1 MKSGFLKVCAV
12 SPRVTVAGVQSNLNA
27 ALQEI
32 EKANKNKVQ
41 ILVFPEL
48 FLSGYTC
55 GDLFLQTALQ
65 DACKSALTAVCRAT
79 ENSALV
85 VVIGLPLKF
94 GASLYNCAAVVQN
107 GMVIAVIPK
116 TYIPNYNEYYE
127 KRWFA
132 SGDGVNG
139 TIKLNEQEVPFGQ
152 TLVRLSDDAVLGVEI
167 CEDLWTPSTPGT
179 SLALSGA
186 NIIVNLSAS
195 NEVVTKNDYRKN
207 LICMQS
213 AKDFCAYIY
222 ASAGVG
228 ESTTDLVFS
237 GACTVAENGALLSEG
252 ERFAFNGSM
261 AEACIDIEK
270 LNAERAHNTSFTDAA
285 KKLKEKLSE
294 VSTPVEV
301 SDLEYNEV
309 NRSFDPHPFVPSD
322 SAEKDERCREILS
335 IQSHALAKRMSH
347 IGAKKAIIGISGGL
361 DSTLALL
368 VTARALKILNLPNE
382 NMICVTMPGFGTT
395 DRTYQNAVD
404 LIHAFGATF
413 MEISIRN
420 AARGHMAD
428 IGHDESVHDI
438 TYENT
443 QARERTQI
451 LMDLANK
458 HGAVLVGTGDLS
470 ELALGW
476 CTYNADHMSMY
487 GVNAGVPKTLV
498 RHLVRNEA
506 QQLPEEISKILN
518 DILDTPVSPELLP
531 PDENGNIQQ
540 KTEETL
546 GPYEV
551 HDFYLYHFLRFGT
564 RPEKLLFMASRAF
577 AGIYS
582 EEQLKNWLK
591 LFVRR
596 FFTNQFKRSCLPD
609 GPKVGS
615 VSLSPRG
622 DWRMPSDASMRLWME
637 EIKKLDA

>member
-1 MKSGFLKVCAV
+1 MKSGFIKVCAV

-27 ALQEI
+27 ALREI
-32 EKANKNKVQ
+32 EKAQKSKVQ

-55 GDLFLQTALQ
+55 GDLFLQATLQ
-65 DACKSALTAVCRAT
+65 DACKSALTTVCRAT

-107 GMVIAVIPK
+107 GMVVAVIPK

-139 TIKLNEQEVPFGQ
+139 TIKLNGQEVPFGQ

-167 CEDLWTPSTPGT
+167 CEDLWTPSSPGT
-179 SLALSGA
+179 TLALSGA

-261 AEACIDIEK
+261 SEACIDLEK

-285 KKLKEKLSE
+285 KKLKEKLPE
-294 VSTPVEV
+294 VPTTVEV
-301 SDLEYNEV
+301 SDMEYNEV

-322 SAEKDERCREILS
+322 TAEKDERCREILS

-347 IGAKKAIIGISGGL
+347 IGAKKAILGISGGL

-368 VTARALKILNLPNE
+368 VTARALKILNLSNE

-498 RHLVRNEA
+498 RHLVHNEA
-506 QQLPEEISKILN
+506 QQLPEEIAKILN

-531 PDENGNIQQ
+531 PDENGDIQQ

-564 RPEKLLFMASRAF
+564 RPEKLLFMATRAF
-577 AGIYS
+577 AGIYT

-622 DWRMPSDASMRLWME
+622 DWRMPSDADCSVW
-637 EIKKLDA
+637 LDF

>member
-85 VVIGLPLKF
+85 IVLGLPLKF

-107 GMVIAVIPK
+107 GMVVAVIPK

-139 TIKLNEQEVPFGQ
+139 TIKLNGQEVPFGQ

-167 CEDLWTPSTPGT
+167 CEDLWTPSSPGT

-622 DWRMPSDASMRLWME
+622 DWRMPSDADCSVW
-637 EIKKLDA
+637 LDF

>member
-107 GMVIAVIPK
+107 GMVVAVIPK

-285 KKLKEKLSE
+285 KNLKEKLSE

-551 HDFYLYHFLRFGT
+551 HDFYLYHFLRFGA

-622 DWRMPSDASMRLWME
+622 DWRMPSDADCSVW
-637 EIKKLDA
+637 LDF

>member
-107 GMVIAVIPK
+107 GMVVAVIPK

-132 SGDGVNG
+132 SGDGING
-139 TIKLNEQEVPFGQ
+139 TIKLNGQEVPFGQ
-152 TLVRLSDDAVLGVEI
+152 TLIRLSDDAVLGVEI

-207 LICMQS
+207 LIRMQS

-622 DWRMPSDASMRLWME
+622 DWRMPSDADCSVW
-637 EIKKLDA
+637 LDF

>member
-55 GDLFLQTALQ
+55 CDLFLQTALQ

-107 GMVIAVIPK
+107 GMVVAVIPK

-167 CEDLWTPSTPGT
+167 CEDLWTPSSPGT

-322 SAEKDERCREILS
+322 SAEKDERCREILL

-551 HDFYLYHFLRFGT
+551 HDFYLYHFLRFGA

-577 AGIYS
+577 AGIYT

-622 DWRMPSDASMRLWME
+622 DWRMPSDADCSVW
-637 EIKKLDA
+637 LDF

>member
-27 ALQEI
+27 ALQKI

-107 GMVIAVIPK
+107 GIVVAVIPK

-139 TIKLNEQEVPFGQ
+139 TIKLNGQEVPFGQ

-577 AGIYS
+577 AGIYT

-622 DWRMPSDASMRLWME
+622 DWRMPSDADCSVW
-637 EIKKLDA
+637 LDF

>member
-107 GMVIAVIPK
+107 GMVVAVIPK

-139 TIKLNEQEVPFGQ
+139 TIKLNGQEVPFGQ

-207 LICMQS
+207 LIRMQS

-577 AGIYS
+577 AGIYT

-622 DWRMPSDASMRLWME
+622 DWRMPSDADCSVW
-637 EIKKLDA
+637 LDF

>member
-55 GDLFLQTALQ
+55 CDLFLQTALQ

-107 GMVIAVIPK
+107 GMVVAVIPK

-167 CEDLWTPSTPGT
+167 CEDLWTPSSPGT

-261 AEACIDIEK
+261 AETCIDIEK

-577 AGIYS
+577 AGIYT

-596 FFTNQFKRSCLPD
+596 FFTNQFKRSCPPD

-615 VSLSPRG
+615 ASLSSRG
-622 DWRMPSDASMRLWME
+622 DWRMPSDADCSVW
-637 EIKKLDA
+637 LDF

>member
-107 GMVIAVIPK
+107 GMVVAVIPK

-139 TIKLNEQEVPFGQ
+139 TIKLNGQEVPFGQ

-179 SLALSGA
+179 SLALFGA

-301 SDLEYNEV
+301 SDMEYNEV

-551 HDFYLYHFLRFGT
+551 HDFYLYRFLRFGT

-622 DWRMPSDASMRLWME
+622 DWRMPSDADCSVW
-637 EIKKLDA
+637 LDF

>member
-107 GMVIAVIPK
+107 GMVVAVVPK

-152 TLVRLSDDAVLGVEI
+152 TLVRLSDDAVLGVEL
-167 CEDLWTPSTPGT
+167 CEDLWTPSTPST

-322 SAEKDERCREILS
+322 TAEKDERCREILS

-498 RHLVRNEA
+498 RHLVRSEA

-577 AGIYS
+577 AGIYT

-615 VSLSPRG
+615 ASLSPRG
-622 DWRMPSDASMRLWME
+622 DWRMPSDADCSVW
-637 EIKKLDA
+637 LDF

>member
-32 EKANKNKVQ
+32 EKANKNNVQ

-107 GMVIAVIPK
+107 GMVVAVVPK

-152 TLVRLSDDAVLGVEI
+152 TLVRLSDDAVLGVEL
-167 CEDLWTPSTPGT
+167 CEDLWTPSTPST

-207 LICMQS
+207 LIRMQS

-577 AGIYS
+577 ASIYT

-622 DWRMPSDASMRLWME
+622 DWRMPSDADCSVW
-637 EIKKLDA
+637 LDF

>member
-107 GMVIAVIPK
+107 GMVVAVIPK

-222 ASAGVG
+222 ASAGIG

-361 DSTLALL
+361 DSTLTLL

-531 PDENGNIQQ
+531 PEDGKISQ
-540 KTEETL
+540 KTEDL
-546 GPYEV
+546 VGPYEL
-551 HDFYLYHFLRFGT
+551 HDFFLYQLLRCGFGPAKIY
-564 RPEKLLFMASRAF
+564 RLACRAF
-577 AGIYS
+577 EGIYS
-582 EEQLKNWLK
+582 KETIGKWLK
-591 LFVRR
+591 TFCRR
-596 FFTNQFKRSCLPD
+596 FFAQQFKRSCLPD

-615 VSLSPRG
+615 VAVSPRG
-622 DWRMPSDASMRLWME
+622 DLRMPSDASRMAWQKE
-637 EIKKLDA
+637 LDQLPG

>member
-107 GMVIAVIPK
+107 GMVVAVIPK

-139 TIKLNEQEVPFGQ
+139 TIKLNGQEVPFGQ

-622 DWRMPSDASMRLWME
+622 DWRMPSDADCSVW
-637 EIKKLDA
+637 LDF

>member
-107 GMVIAVIPK
+107 GMVVAVIPK

-261 AEACIDIEK
+261 AETCIDIEK

-577 AGIYS
+577 AGIYT

-615 VSLSPRG
+615 ASLSPRG
-622 DWRMPSDASMRLWME
+622 DWRMPSDADCSVW
-637 EIKKLDA
+637 LDF

>member
-27 ALQEI
+27 ALQEF

-107 GMVIAVIPK
+107 GMVVAVIPK

-139 TIKLNEQEVPFGQ
+139 TIKLNGQEVPFGQ
-152 TLVRLSDDAVLGVEI
+152 TLIRLSDDAVLGVEI

-582 EEQLKNWLK
+582 EEQLKYWLK

-622 DWRMPSDASMRLWME
+622 DWRMPSDADCSVW
-637 EIKKLDA
+637 LDF

>member
-55 GDLFLQTALQ
+55 CDLFLQTALQ

-107 GMVIAVIPK
+107 GMVVAVIPK

-139 TIKLNEQEVPFGQ
+139 TIKLNGQEVPFGQ

-476 CTYNADHMSMY
+476 CTYNGDHMSMY

-622 DWRMPSDASMRLWME
+622 DWRMPSDADCSVW
-637 EIKKLDA
+637 LDF

>member
-65 DACKSALTAVCRAT
+65 DACKSALSAVCRAT

-107 GMVIAVIPK
+107 GMVVAVIPK

-139 TIKLNEQEVPFGQ
+139 TIKLNGQEVPFGQ

-179 SLALSGA
+179 ALALSGA

-622 DWRMPSDASMRLWME
+622 DWRMPSDADCSVW
-637 EIKKLDA
+637 LDF

>member
-107 GMVIAVIPK
+107 GMVVAVIPK

-139 TIKLNEQEVPFGQ
+139 TFKLNGQEVPFGQ
-152 TLVRLSDDAVLGVEI
+152 TLIRLSDDAVLGVEI
-167 CEDLWTPSTPGT
+167 CEDLWTPSSPGT

-228 ESTTDLVFS
+228 ESTSDLVFS
-237 GACTVAENGALLSEG
+237 GACTVSENGALLSEG

-322 SAEKDERCREILS
+322 SAEKDERCREILL

-622 DWRMPSDASMRLWME
+622 DWRMPSDADCSVW
-637 EIKKLDA
+637 LDF

>member
-94 GASLYNCAAVVQN
+94 GTSLYNCAAVVQN
-107 GMVIAVIPK
+107 GMVVAVIPK

-139 TIKLNEQEVPFGQ
+139 TIKLNGQEVPFGQ

-361 DSTLALL
+361 DSTLTLL

-622 DWRMPSDASMRLWME
+622 DWRMPSDADCSVW
-637 EIKKLDA
+637 LDF

>member
-94 GASLYNCAAVVQN
+94 EASLYNCAAVVQN
-107 GMVIAVIPK
+107 GMVVAVIPK

-139 TIKLNEQEVPFGQ
+139 TIKLIGQEVPFGQ

-622 DWRMPSDASMRLWME
+622 DWRMPSDADCSVW
-637 EIKKLDA
+637 LDF

>member
-107 GMVIAVIPK
+107 GMVVAVIPK

-139 TIKLNEQEVPFGQ
+139 TIKLNGQEVPFGQ
-152 TLVRLSDDAVLGVEI
+152 TLIRLSDDAVLGVEI

-252 ERFAFNGSM
+252 ERFEFNGSM

-622 DWRMPSDASMRLWME
+622 DWRMPSDADCSVW
-637 EIKKLDA
+637 LDF

>member
-1 MKSGFLKVCAV
+1 MKSGFIKVCAV

-27 ALQEI
+27 ALREI
-32 EKANKNKVQ
+32 EKAQKNKVQ

-55 GDLFLQTALQ
+55 GDLFLQAALQ
-65 DACKSALTAVCRAT
+65 DACKSALTAVCGAT
-79 ENSALV
+79 ENSALAV
-85 VVIGLPLKF
+85 IIGLPLKF
-94 GASLYNCAAVVQN
+94 GASLYNCAAVIQN
-107 GMVIAVIPK
+107 GMVVAVIPK

-139 TIKLNEQEVPFGQ
+139 TIKLNGQEVPFGQ
-152 TLVRLSDDAVLGVEI
+152 TLIRLSEDAVLGVEI
-167 CEDLWTPSTPGT
+167 CEDLWTPSSPGT
-179 SLALSGA
+179 ALALSGA

-213 AKDFCAYIY
+213 AKDFCAYVY

-261 AEACIDIEK
+261 AEACIDLEK

-285 KKLKEKLSE
+285 KRMAEKLPE
-294 VSTPVEV
+294 VSMPVEV
-301 SDLEYNEV
+301 SDLEYNDV
-309 NRSFDPHPFVPSD
+309 CRSFDSHPFVPND
-322 SAEKDERCREILS
+322 TAEKDERCREILS

-347 IGAKKAIIGISGGL
+347 IGAQKAIIGISGGL

-413 MEISIRN
+413 MEISIRE

-506 QQLPEEISKILN
+506 QQLPDEIAKILN

-577 AGIYS
+577 AGVYT

-622 DWRMPSDASMRLWME
+622 DWRMPSDADCSVW
-637 EIKKLDA
+637 LDF

>member
-107 GMVIAVIPK
+107 GMAVAVIPK

-139 TIKLNEQEVPFGQ
+139 TIKLNGQEVPFGQ

-577 AGIYS
+577 AGIYT

-622 DWRMPSDASMRLWME
+622 DWRMPSDADCSVW
-637 EIKKLDA
+637 LDF

>member
-107 GMVIAVIPK
+107 GMVVAVIPK

-139 TIKLNEQEVPFGQ
+139 TIKLNGQEVPFGQ
-152 TLVRLSDDAVLGVEI
+152 TLIRLSDDAVLGVEI

-207 LICMQS
+207 LIRMQS

-577 AGIYS
+577 AGIYT

-622 DWRMPSDASMRLWME
+622 DWRMPSDADCSVW
-637 EIKKLDA
+637 LDF

>member
-32 EKANKNKVQ
+32 EKANKNNVQ

-107 GMVIAVIPK
+107 GMVVAVVPK

-152 TLVRLSDDAVLGVEI
+152 TLVRLSDDAVLGVEL
-167 CEDLWTPSTPGT
+167 CEDLWTPSTPST

-322 SAEKDERCREILS
+322 TAEKDERCREILS

-498 RHLVRNEA
+498 RHLVRSEA

-577 AGIYS
+577 AGIYT

-615 VSLSPRG
+615 ASLSPRG
-622 DWRMPSDASMRLWME
+622 DWRMPSDADCSVW
-637 EIKKLDA
+637 LDF

>member
-107 GMVIAVIPK
+107 GMVVAVIPK

-139 TIKLNEQEVPFGQ
+139 TIKLNGQEVPFGQ

-167 CEDLWTPSTPGT
+167 CEDLWTPSSPGT
-179 SLALSGA
+179 LLALSGA

-413 MEISIRN
+413 MEISIRD

-498 RHLVRNEA
+498 RHLVRSEA

-577 AGIYS
+577 AGIYN

-622 DWRMPSDASMRLWME
+622 DWRMPSDADCSVW
-637 EIKKLDA
+637 LDF

>member
-107 GMVIAVIPK
+107 GMVVAVIPK

-167 CEDLWTPSTPGT
+167 CEDLWTPSSPGT

-622 DWRMPSDASMRLWME
+622 DWRMPSDADCSVW
-637 EIKKLDA
+637 LDF

>member
-107 GMVIAVIPK
+107 GMVVAVVPK

-152 TLVRLSDDAVLGVEI
+152 TLVRLSDDAVLGVEL
-167 CEDLWTPSTPGT
+167 CEDLWTPSTPST

-270 LNAERAHNTSFTDAA
+270 LNDERAHNTSFTDAA

-322 SAEKDERCREILS
+322 TAEKDERCREILS

-498 RHLVRNEA
+498 RHLVRSEA

-577 AGIYS
+577 AGIYT

-615 VSLSPRG
+615 ASLSPRG
-622 DWRMPSDASMRLWME
+622 DWRMPSDADCSVW
-637 EIKKLDA
+637 LDF

>member
-107 GMVIAVIPK
+107 GMVVAVIPK

-139 TIKLNEQEVPFGQ
+139 TIKLNGQEVPFGQ

-252 ERFAFNGSM
+252 ERFAFSGSM

-498 RHLVRNEA
+498 RHLVRSEA

-622 DWRMPSDASMRLWME
+622 DWRMPSDADCSVW
-637 EIKKLDA
+637 LDF

>member
-65 DACKSALTAVCRAT
+65 DACKSALTAVCRVT

-107 GMVIAVIPK
+107 GMVVAVIPK
-116 TYIPNYNEYYE
+116 TYISNYNEYYE

-285 KKLKEKLSE
+285 KKLKEKLPE

-301 SDLEYNEV
+301 SDMEYNEV

-335 IQSHALAKRMSH
+335 IQSQALAKRMSH

-361 DSTLALL
+361 DSTLTLL

-622 DWRMPSDASMRLWME
+622 DWRMPSDADCSVW
-637 EIKKLDA
+637 LDF